1 MALGVGTRPHT
12 CAPGAE
18 VKCAQSSAG
27 TKQDV
32 SLEFWHS
39 LGRFL
44 AARRTTTSPTVMQ
57 QCKTASR
64 VVRPAIAREHP
75 LTEQSPQRA
84 LQQIKAVAP
93 LPREPAEHIVGMSP
107 SAGIEKKMAK

>member
-1 MALGVGTRPHT
+1 
-12 CAPGAE
+12 
-18 VKCAQSSAG
+18 
-27 TKQDV
+27 
-32 SLEFWHS
+32 
-39 LGRFL
+39 
-44 AARRTTTSPTVMQ
+44 MQ

-84 LQQIKAVAP
+84 LQHIKAVAP
-93 LPREPAEHIVGMSP
+93 LPREPAEHIVMSL